1 MQEFEDLNFLD
12 NCDIDGGLRKKNI
25 FKKSNL
31 AKPLISIITP
41 VLNNEKYFEEC
52 LESIYS
58 QKYDNFEHIVIDGA
72 SKDGTLSILKKV

>member
-52 LESIYS
+52 LKVFIH
-58 QKYDNFEHIVIDGA
+58 KNMI
-72 SKDGTLSILKKV
+72 ILNILLLMERLKMEL

>member
-31 AKPLISIITP
+31 AKLLISIITP
-41 VLNNEKYFEEC
+41 V
-52 LESIYS
+52 
-58 QKYDNFEHIVIDGA
+58 
-72 SKDGTLSILKKV
+72 